1 MSQDVLVADHAI
13 DYTYTRSTGPVIGA
27 FLAGLRDKRFVGV
40 RTSDGRVLVPPAEYD
55 PITSDDLSELVD
67 VAETGIVTTWSWND
81 QPLAGQPFDRP
92 FAWALVQLDGADTG
106 LLAAVDVARED
117 MRTGLRVHARW
128 ADDRVGSIRDLE
140 CFTLCQDEHADTGRA
155 GPDKSQEAVEI
166 VETPIHLD
174 FSYTPGVA
182 ASRFLRSLEKG
193 QIVGQRCPKCQK
205 VYVPPRGA
213 CSMCGVATDEELTL
227 TGKGT
232 VTTFCVTNV
241 PSPGLEPPYVT
252 AWIRLDGADITSMF
266 LVQECDPKQVRL
278 GMRVEPVWVEDADRL
293 PNIGS
298 IKYYR
303 PTGEPDAPYD
313 DYKDYI

>member
-1 MSQDVLVADHAI
+1 MTDVLVADHAI
-13 DYTYTRSTGPVIGA
+13 EYTYTRSTGPIIGA

-40 RTSDGRVLVPPAEYD
+40 RASDGRVLVPPVEYD
-55 PITSDDLSELVD
+55 PVTSDDLTELVD
-67 VAETGIVTTWSWND
+67 VAESGVVTTWSWND
-81 QPLAGQPFDRP
+81 NPRAGQPFDRP

-106 LLAAVDVARED
+106 LLAAVDVASAD
-117 MRTGLRVHARW
+117 AMSTGMRVRARW
-128 ADDRVGSIRDLE
+128 ADNRVGSISDLV
-140 CFTLCQDEHADTGRA
+140 CFEPGESEAGAGSHATGEPVA
-155 GPDKSQEAVEI
+155 I
-166 VETPIHLD
+166 VETPIKLD

-182 ASRFLRSLEKG
+182 ASRFLRSVEKG
-193 QIVGQRCPKCQK
+193 EIVGQRCPKCQK

-232 VTTFCVTNV
+232 VTTFCITNV

-266 LVQECDPKQVRL
+266 LIQECDPSEVRL
-278 GMRVEPVWVEDADRL
+278 GMRVEPVWAEEKQ

-303 PTGEPDAPYD
+303 PSGEPDAPYD